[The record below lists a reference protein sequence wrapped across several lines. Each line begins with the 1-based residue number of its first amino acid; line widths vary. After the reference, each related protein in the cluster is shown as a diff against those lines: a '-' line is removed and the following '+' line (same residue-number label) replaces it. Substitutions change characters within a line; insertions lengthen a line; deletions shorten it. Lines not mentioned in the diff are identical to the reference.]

1 MEILVIVVAVAVI
14 TVLVLRGPR
23 LAKARVQAAVER
35 VPSLTPLAESLG
47 GKVIGPGE
55 AGAWSPALQ
64 RAPYQ
69 PDLTLEF
76 QRGPWHV
83 RVTEASAA
91 RNADALL
98 NDGQVP
104 FEHWIEVATI
114 HLAQRRVPLEFFT
127 LYFEDGFARTEW
139 SGLIR
144 SDELVFLVDM
154 ILETLDLMP
163 GVEPRDPAAA
173 A

>member
-1 MEILVIVVAVAVI
+1 MEILVIVVAVVVI

-23 LAKARVQAAVER
+23 QAKARVRAAVER
-35 VPSLTPLAESLG
+35 APSLTPLAESLG
-47 GKVIGPGE
+47 GKVIGPGA

-64 RAPYQ
+64 RASHR

-83 RVTEASAA
+83 RVTEASSTQGE
-91 RNADALL
+91 LF
-98 NDGQVP
+98 NDGQMS

-114 HLAQRRVPLEFFT
+114 PLPRRRAPLEFFA
-127 LYFEDGFARTEW
+127 LYFEDGFVRAECE
-139 SGLIR
+139 GQIR
-144 SDELVFLVDM
+144 PDELVFLVDM

-173 A
+173 R